1 MARYTARRKRFS
13 TKFMS
18 HLRRKLSS
26 WSSAAIAVLLPA
38 PRAEVTPLSPCS
50 SPSLGPKQRHRRARP
65 RPSGEAAPPSPCS
78 SSPLGP
84 KQRHHRRAPP
94 RPFGRSSAAI
104 TLLLLAPRVNQRR
117 HRLAPP
123 RSLGRSNDA
132 IAVLLPAPRAEA
144 TPPSPCLSLLLG
156 PKQRRHRR
164 APPRPSGLPSTPWM
178 WRRVAGNIHQDR
190 GSSRAKLAPLPR
202 SHAARCSQAVEGAM
216 SRPGGCCGAGG
227 RVGAVQPE
235 GGRKGLK

>member
-1 MARYTARRKRFS
+1 MRRVSKASPRMHRGTRRCHS
-13 TKFMS
+13 RMS
-18 HLRRKLSS
+18 ACGRC
-26 WSSAAIAVLLPA
+26 SAAIAVQPPA
-38 PRAEVTPLSPCS
+38 PRAEATPS
-50 SPSLGPKQRHRRARP
+50 SCCP

-84 KQRHHRRAPP
+84 KQRQHRRAHPHL
-94 RPFGRSSAAI
+94 FGRSSAAI
-104 TLLLLAPRVNQRR
+104 TLLLLAPWVKQRH

-164 APPRPSGLPSTPWM
+164 APPRSSGLPFTPWM
-178 WRRVAGNIHQDR
+178 WRRVAGNIHQGH

-202 SHAARCSQAVEGAM
+202 SHAAMCSQAVEGAM
-216 SRPGGCCGAGG
+216 SRPGGYCGAGE